1 MKDDPGLYDRFLANL
16 GLGEPQAERPP
27 PQPVLPSGAH
37 LNMSGWSVAGNVV
50 IIPDAG
56 PDALDKV
63 LRTRAHGAGG
73 SGA

>member
-27 PQPVLPSGAH
+27 PQQPIQAGAQ

-56 PDALDKV
+56 PEAIDRV
-63 LRTRAHGAGG
+63 LMSSPRKPK
-73 SGA
+73 SS